1 MATEALPRARPGHEA
16 CTGCALCLLPCP
28 VWWETRDPLLTLMG
42 RAKALQGGASAEALS
57 ASLEACVLCGAC
69 EPICPERIDTIG
81 MTLSLRG
88 QLAAR
93 GAWPLADRARA
104 ARPERGPGGPGVA
117 GSART
122 LLLAGPDLAARPEA
136 VQAILRHLGRDAAVA
151 DDDGR
156 DLALDLEVGL
166 PLEASREQ
174 RWLSA
179 LSSARRLVVAEGLL
193 HRFLRE
199 RLPKAK
205 VVGVAEALLDVRTV
219 RAALRPSD
227 LLVFEARGY
236 HADFERLVKRLRPA
250 AARDRLRH
258 EPRPP
263 PPRDPHRRRERPG
276 APGGESRGPG
286 VAGPRRRRGA
296 RAGASG
302 GGERERPRALRPR
315 PGRPGRPPGGGGVS
329 GAAGA

>member
-1 MATEALPRARPGHEA
+1 MTPGALPSARPGPEA

-28 VWWETRDPLLTLMG
+28 VWWETHDPLLTLMG
-42 RAKALQGGASAEALS
+42 RAKALQGGASPESLL

-104 ARPERGPGGPGVA
+104 SRPERGAGVA

-122 LLLAGPDLAARPEA
+122 LLLPGPDLSARPEA
-136 VQAILRHLGRDAAVA
+136 VQAMLRHLGRDAAVA
-151 DDDGR
+151 DDDGS

-166 PLEASREQ
+166 PVPASREE
-174 RWLSA
+174 RWLSTLA
-179 LSSARRLVVAEGLL
+179 SARRLVVAEGLL
-193 HRFLRE
+193 HRFLRT

-205 VVGVAEALLDVRTV
+205 VVGVAEALLDVRAV
-219 RAALRPSD
+219 RAALRPTD

-236 HADFERLVKRLRPA
+236 HADFERLVRVY
-250 AARDRLRH
+250 DRLRR
-258 EPRPP
+258 ETGCATNL
-263 PPRDPHRRRERPG
+263 DLHRLAIPTG
-276 APGGESRGPG
+276 ATS
-286 VAGPRRRRGA
+286 AQA
-296 RAGASG
+296 R
-302 GGERERPRALRPR
+302 
-315 PGRPGRPPGGGGVS
+315 GGVS
-329 GAAGA
+329 GVDQEHLARLMAEGHAPGRVVVESESDRAPFARALGVPVVHLAEVA

>member
-1 MATEALPRARPGHEA
+1 MASPAPPRARPGHEA

-42 RAKALQGGASAEALS
+42 RAKALQGGASAEAVS

-104 ARPERGPGGPGVA
+104 ARPEWGPGVA

-122 LLLAGPDLAARPEA
+122 LLLAGPDLAARPE
-136 VQAILRHLGRDAAVA
+136 VVTAILRHLGRDAAVA

-156 DLALDLEVGL
+156 DLALDLEVGV
-166 PLEASREQ
+166 PLEARREE

-199 RLPKAK
+199 RMPRVS
-205 VVGVAEALLDVRTV
+205 VVGVAEALLEVRTV
-219 RAALRPSD
+219 RAALRPTD

-236 HADFERLVKRLRPA
+236 HADFEHLVRVYDRVRRDTGCLTNLDLHRLAIPTGAGSAQTRLGTSGVDQEQLARVVAEGRAPA
-250 AARDRLRH
+250 RVVVESESDREPFARTL
-258 EPRPP
+258 
-263 PPRDPHRRRERPG
+263 
-276 APGGESRGPG
+276 G
-286 VAGPRRRRGA
+286 VPVVHLAEVA
-296 RAGASG
+296 
-302 GGERERPRALRPR
+302 
-315 PGRPGRPPGGGGVS
+315 
-329 GAAGA
+329 

>member
-1 MATEALPRARPGHEA
+1 MAAPPRARPGHEA

-28 VWWETRDPLLTLMG
+28 VWWETRDPLLTVMG

-69 EPICPERIDTIG
+69 ESICPERIDTIG

-93 GAWPLADRARA
+93 GAWPLADRARE
-104 ARPERGPGGPGVA
+104 ARPERGPGGRGVA
-117 GSART
+117 SSAHT
-122 LLLAGPDLAARPEA
+122 LLLAGRDLAARPEA
-136 VQAILRHLGRDAAVA
+136 VQAMMRHLGRDAAVA
-151 DDDGR
+151 EDDGR

-166 PLEASREQ
+166 PLQPSREQ

-179 LSSARRLVVAEGLL
+179 LAPAHRLVVAEGLL
-193 HRFLRE
+193 HCFLRE
-199 RLPKAK
+199 RLPKAR

-236 HADFERLVKRLRPA
+236 HADFERLVRVYDRVRRDTGCVTNLDLHRLAISTGATSAQARLGASRVDADSLARFVAEGRRPA
-250 AARDRLRH
+250 RVVVESESDR
-258 EPRPP
+258 EPF
-263 PPRDPHRRRERPG
+263 
-276 APGGESRGPG
+276 
-286 VAGPRRRRGA
+286 A
-296 RAGASG
+296 RA
-302 GGERERPRALRPR
+302 L
-315 PGRPGRPPGGGGVS
+315 GVPVVHL
-329 GAAGA
+329 AEVA

>member
-1 MATEALPRARPGHEA
+1 MAAEALPRPRPGHEA

-28 VWWETRDPLLTLMG
+28 VWWETRDPLLTVMG

-93 GAWPLADRARA
+93 GAWPLADRARE

-117 GSART
+117 GSAHT
-122 LLLAGPDLAARPEA
+122 LLLAGRDLAARPEA
-136 VQAILRHLGRDAAVA
+136 VQAMLRHLGRDAAVA
-151 DDDGR
+151 EDDGR

-166 PLEASREQ
+166 PLQPSREQ

-179 LSSARRLVVAEGLL
+179 LAPAHRLVVAEGLL

-199 RLPKAK
+199 RLPKTR
-205 VVGVAEALLDVRTV
+205 VVGVAEALLEVRTV

-227 LLVFEARGY
+227 LLIFEARGY
-236 HADFERLVKRLRPA
+236 HADFERLVRVYDRVRRDTGCLTNLDLHRLAISTGATSAQARLGAGRVDADSLARFVAEGRRPA
-250 AARDRLRH
+250 RVVVESESDREPFARTL
-258 EPRPP
+258 
-263 PPRDPHRRRERPG
+263 
-276 APGGESRGPG
+276 G
-286 VAGPRRRRGA
+286 VPVVHLAEVA
-296 RAGASG
+296 
-302 GGERERPRALRPR
+302 
-315 PGRPGRPPGGGGVS
+315 
-329 GAAGA
+329 

>member
-1 MATEALPRARPGHEA
+1 MAAAASTRPRPGHEA

-28 VWWETRDPLLTLMG
+28 VWRETRDPLLTVMG

-81 MTLSLRG
+81 MTLSLRR

-93 GAWPLADRARA
+93 GAFPLAARAREA
-104 ARPERGPGGPGVA
+104 QPERGPGGPGVA

-122 LLLAGPDLAARPEA
+122 LLLAGRDLAARPA
-136 VQAILRHLGRDAAVA
+136 AAQAILRHLGRDAAVA

-156 DLALDLEVGL
+156 DLALDLEVGV
-166 PLEASREQ
+166 PIQPSREQ

-179 LSSARRLVVAEGLL
+179 LASARRLVVAEGLL

-199 RLPKAK
+199 RLPRST

-219 RAALRPSD
+219 RAALRPTD

-236 HADFERLVKRLRPA
+236 HADFERLVRVY
-250 AARDRLRH
+250 DRLRR
-258 EPRPP
+258 ETGCATNL
-263 PPRDPHRRRERPG
+263 DLHRLAISTG
-276 APGGESRGPG
+276 ATS
-286 VAGPRRRRGA
+286 AQA
-296 RAGASG
+296 R
-302 GGERERPRALRPR
+302 L
-315 PGRPGRPPGGGGVS
+315 
-329 GAAGA
+329 GAAGVDQEQLARLIAEGRAPARVVVESESDRAPFARALGVPVVHLAEIG

>member
-1 MATEALPRARPGHEA
+1 MAAEARPSPRSGHEA

-81 MTLSLRG
+81 MILSLRG

-93 GAWPLADRARA
+93 NALPLAEQARE
-104 ARPERGPGGPGVA
+104 ARMAPPAGPGVA

-122 LLLAGPDLAARPEA
+122 VLLAGRDLAARPEA
-136 VQAILRHLGRDAAVA
+136 VQAMMRHLGRDAAVA
-151 DDDGR
+151 EDDGR

-166 PLEASREQ
+166 AVPASREE
-174 RWLSA
+174 RWLCTLA
-179 LSSARRLVVAEGLL
+179 SARRLVVAEGLL

-199 RLPKAK
+199 RLPKAR
-205 VVGVAEALLDVRTV
+205 VVGVAEALLEVRTV

-227 LLVFEARGY
+227 LLIFEARGY
-236 HADFERLVKRLRPA
+236 HADFERLVRVYDRVRRDTGCLTNLDLHRLAISTGAGSAQARLGTSGLDRDQLARVVAEGRRPA
-250 AARDRLRH
+250 RVVVESESDREPFARTL
-258 EPRPP
+258 
-263 PPRDPHRRRERPG
+263 
-276 APGGESRGPG
+276 G
-286 VAGPRRRRGA
+286 VPAVHLA
-296 RAGASG
+296 EVA
-302 GGERERPRALRPR
+302 
-315 PGRPGRPPGGGGVS
+315 
-329 GAAGA
+329 

>member
-1 MATEALPRARPGHEA
+1 MATEAPPRTRPGHAA

-81 MTLSLRG
+81 ITLSLRG

-93 GAWPLADRARA
+93 GALPLADRARA
-104 ARPERGPGGPGVA
+104 ARPEPGLGASGVA
-117 GSART
+117 RRART

-136 VQAILRHLGRDAAVA
+136 VQAILRHLGRGARLA

-156 DLALDLEVGL
+156 DLALDLEVGV
-166 PLEASREQ
+166 PLEASRER

-179 LSSARRLVVAEGLL
+179 LASARRLVVAEGLL

-199 RLPKAK
+199 RLPRTT
-205 VVGVAEALLDVRTV
+205 VVGVAEALLDVKTV

-236 HADFERLVKRLRPA
+236 HADFERLVRVYDRVRRETGCATNLDLHRLAIPTGGASAQARLG
-250 AARDRLRH
+250 AARADPERLARVVAEGRAPARVVVESESDR
-258 EPRPP
+258 EPF
-263 PPRDPHRRRERPG
+263 
-276 APGGESRGPG
+276 
-286 VAGPRRRRGA
+286 A
-296 RAGASG
+296 RA
-302 GGERERPRALRPR
+302 L
-315 PGRPGRPPGGGGVS
+315 GVPVVHL
-329 GAAGA
+329 AEVA

>member
-1 MATEALPRARPGHEA
+1 MAPPVPAPARPGHAA
-16 CTGCALCLLPCP
+16 CSGCALCLLPCP
-28 VWWETRDPLLTLMG
+28 VWWETHDPLLTPMG
-42 RAKALQGGASAEALS
+42 RAKALQGGASAESLL

-88 QLAAR
+88 QLVAR

-104 ARPERGPGGPGVA
+104 AQPERGPGVA

-136 VQAILRHLGRDAAVA
+136 IQAILRHLGRDAAVA

-166 PLEASREQ
+166 PLPASREE
-174 RWLSA
+174 RWLSTLA
-179 LSSARRLVVAEGLL
+179 SARRLVVAEGLL
-193 HRFLRE
+193 HRFLRA

-227 LLVFEARGY
+227 LLVFEPRGY
-236 HADFERLVKRLRPA
+236 HADFERLVRVY
-250 AARDRLRH
+250 DRLRR
-258 EPRPP
+258 ETGCATNL
-263 PPRDPHRRRERPG
+263 DLHRLAIPTGAPARPG
-276 APGGESRGPG
+276 ARGWDPEKMARLIAEGRAPARVVVESESD
-286 VAGPRRRRGA
+286 
-296 RAGASG
+296 RAPFS
-302 GGERERPRALRPR
+302 RALRIP
-315 PGRPGRPPGGGGVS
+315 VVHL
-329 GAAGA
+329 AEVA